1 MAKSEEPGDPGQGKL
16 PEGLADP
23 LKMPT
28 TSPSSTPRRAGSP
41 WARRLTIAG
50 LFLLVLLLL
59 AIGLTWV
66 WVRHLLRA
74 SLPRLSGT
82 IQVSGPLGKIQID
95 RDALGIPTIR
105 TEYHDDIAFGLGFVH
120 AQDRF
125 FQMDAI
131 RRSAAGELAEIIG
144 PGAGDRVLKRD
155 RSARIFRFRQVA
167 RRVLANLD
175 ELDRRW
181 LNAYVSGVNAG
192 LNALGGKPFEYHLLR
207 VQPAPWSAED
217 SILANL
223 AMFLDLQS
231 KDHERESAL
240 GVVRDVLPGPLA
252 EFLCAKGSPDWDA
265 PVQGGPISMP
275 PIPGPDVFDLRR
287 EPVQMQRDIPPD
299 PTPLDDLDTLFAG
312 SNNWAVS
319 ARHTV
324 NGGAIVA
331 NDMHLRLGVPNTWYR
346 ASWIVPEEGGHPA
359 AGDPPRPRQIT
370 GATLPGAPS
379 MVIGSN
385 GKIAW
390 SLTNSGGNWSDLIEV
405 EVDPTNPD
413 VYRTPEGKR
422 SFERHRELINIKG
435 QPAEPLEILSTIWG
449 PIIDHDHKKRPR
461 ALHWVALDPEGVNL
475 NIIRMTTVRSVDEAL
490 ALAPTCG
497 VPHVN
502 LVVGDA
508 QGRIGWT
515 IMGRIPRRTG
525 QSDSRF
531 PLRGRDQAGTL
542 QGYFTADE
550 APRIVDPADGI
561 LWTANARVVDG
572 PMLDKIGFGDY
583 DRGCRAG
590 MIRDRLRA
598 IDKATEADM
607 LSIQL
612 DDRAVF
618 LDRWRQLLLD
628 LLTPEQVE
636 HDPRRGELKRVLDHW
651 EGRASIDSA
660 GYRLVWEIRLRI
672 IRAALSPLTARCRA
686 ADPRFRL
693 AGLEC
698 EPPTWALVTQ
708 RPVHLLDPAYRN
720 WNSLLLA
727 MIDATLDEASRTGEP
742 LEQGTW
748 GKRNIARIQHPISIA
763 SPHAGNWLE
772 LNMPVEPL
780 PGGRKDMPR
789 VQGPTY
795 GASQRMAVTPGR
807 ESEGYFHMPCGQ
819 SGHPLSPHYRDG
831 HEAWAAGKATPFLPG
846 PSVNT
851 LILQPVRSSRER
863 QGLATDHRK
872 RSGLRAGDVAH

>member
-1 MAKSEEPGDPGQGKL
+1 M
-16 PEGLADP
+16 
-23 LKMPT
+23 
-28 TSPSSTPRRAGSP
+28 
-41 WARRLTIAG
+41 
-50 LFLLVLLLL
+50 FLLVLALF
-59 AIGLTWV
+59 AIGLAWF

-74 SLPRLSGT
+74 SLPGLSGT
-82 IQVSGPLGKIQID
+82 IQVSGPHGEIRID

-105 TEYHDDIAFGLGFVH
+105 AEYHDDIAFGLGFVH

-144 PGAGDRVLKRD
+144 RGADDRVLKRD
-155 RSARIFRFRQVA
+155 RSARIFRFREVA
-167 RRVLANLD
+167 RRVVANLSEPD
-175 ELDRRW
+175 RQWLD
-181 LNAYVSGVNAG
+181 AYVSGVNAG
-192 LNALGGKPFEYHLLR
+192 LRALGGKPFEYHLLGAR
-207 VQPAPWSAED
+207 PAPWLAED

-223 AMFLDLQS
+223 AMFLDLQG
-231 KDHERESAL
+231 KDHDRESAL

-265 PVQGGPISMP
+265 PVQGGPINVP

-287 EPVQMQRDIPPD
+287 EPARTLRDIPPD
-299 PTPLDDLDTLFAG
+299 PTALEELETLFAA

-319 ARHTV
+319 ARHSA

-346 ASWIVPEEGGHPA
+346 ASWIVPGEGSHPA
-359 AGDPPRPRQIT
+359 AGDPSRPRQVT
-370 GATLPGAPS
+370 GATFPGAPS

-385 GKIAW
+385 GQIAW
-390 SLTNSGGNWSDLIEV
+390 SLTNSGGNWSDLIEI
-405 EVDPTNPD
+405 EVDPSDPD
-413 VYRTPEGKR
+413 SYWTAEGKR
-422 SFERHRELINIKG
+422 SFVHHREVITIKG
-435 QPAEPLEILSTIWG
+435 HPAEPLEILSTIWG

-461 ALHWVALDPEGVNL
+461 ALRWVALDPEGVNL
-475 NIIRMTTVRSVDEAL
+475 NIVRMTTVRSVDEAL

-525 QSDSRF
+525 EGDSRF
-531 PLRGRDQAGTL
+531 PLRGRDLAGTWR
-542 QGYFTADE
+542 GYYPAQE

-561 LWTANARVVDG
+561 LWTANTRVVDG

-628 LLTPEQVE
+628 LLTPEQVA

-651 EGRASIDSA
+651 EGRAAIDSA

-693 AGLEC
+693 GGLEC
-698 EPPTWALVTQ
+698 EPPAWALVTQ
-708 RPVHLLDPAYRN
+708 RPIHLLDPAYPN
-720 WNSLLLA
+720 WDSLLLA
-727 MIDATLDEASRTGEP
+727 MADATLAEASRPGELP
-742 LEQGTW
+742 EKWTW
-748 GKRNIARIQHPISIA
+748 GRKNIAKIQHPISIA
-763 SPHAGNWLE
+763 APLVGRWLD
-772 LNMPVEPL
+772 LNMPAEPL

-831 HEAWAAGKATPFLPG
+831 HEAWATGKATPFLPG
-846 PSVNT
+846 PTANT
-851 LILQPVRSSRER
+851 LILQPARSSQKR
-863 QGLATDHRK
+863 QGFATDHRK
-872 RSGLRAGDVAH
+872 RSGSRADDVAH